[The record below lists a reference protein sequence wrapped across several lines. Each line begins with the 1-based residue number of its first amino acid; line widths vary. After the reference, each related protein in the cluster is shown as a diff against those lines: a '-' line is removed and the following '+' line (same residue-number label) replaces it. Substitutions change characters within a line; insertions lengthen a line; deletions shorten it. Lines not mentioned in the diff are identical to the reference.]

1 MAVSVMFAGR
11 GEMPFIHFQMGVPL
25 VPILVCKQFSVVL
38 KMVKPLAGL
47 LIASRCAV
55 VMRGNSIPWVV
66 LTTSKAALALGLL
79 VPMPTCAILTSEQD
93 ISKMSVVILFLIL
106 STVSIR

>member
-1 MAVSVMFAGR
+1 MADSVMFAGT
-11 GEMPFIHFQMGVPL
+11 GEMPVIHFQLGAPL

-38 KMVKPLAGL
+38 KMIKPLAGL

-106 STVSIR
+106 YTLSIR